1 MASPKMSPVV
11 SQTDFPG
18 LKLRARGKVRD
29 IYELGDRLLI
39 VATDRLSAFDV
50 VLPTPIPDKGR
61 VLTQL
66 SMFWFEKL
74 ADIVPHH
81 VISAKDFSGELAPYR
96 DSLDG
101 RAMLVRRT
109 EPIPIECVVR
119 GYLSG
124 SGWKEYQKTGA
135 VCGIPLTAGLRESD
149 RLPEPIFTPSTKAI
163 TGHDE
168 NIPFEETV
176 ARIGRPLAERLRET
190 SLAIYRR
197 AAEYAAARGIIIADT
212 KFEFGLIGEQ
222 FIWIDEALTPD
233 SSRFWPGDQYAP
245 GRTQPSFDK
254 QYVRDYLERIGWNKQ
269 PPAPALPPDVVARTR
284 DKYREAYQRITGHVL
299 D

>member
-1 MASPKMSPVV
+1 MSPVIL
-11 SQTDFPG
+11 QTDFPS
-18 LKLRARGKVRD
+18 LKLRGRGKVRD

-96 DSLDG
+96 DSLEG

-109 EPIPIECVVR
+109 EPIPVECVVR

-124 SGWKEYQKTGA
+124 SGWKDYRKTGA
-135 VCGIPLTAGLRESD
+135 VCGIPLPAGMRESD
-149 RLPEPIFTPSTKAI
+149 RLPEPIFTPSTKAT

-168 NIPFEETV
+168 NISFEETA
-176 ARIGRPLAERLRET
+176 ARIGRPLAASLRDT

-197 AAEYAAARGIIIADT
+197 AAEYTAARGIIIADT
-212 KFEFGLIGEQ
+212 KFEFGLIGDQ
-222 FIWIDEALTPD
+222 LIWIDEALTPD

-245 GRTQPSFDK
+245 AKAQPSFDK
-254 QYVRDYLERIGWNKQ
+254 QYVRDYLERMGWNKQ
-269 PPAPALPPDVVARTR
+269 APGPVLPPDVVAGTR

>member
-1 MASPKMSPVV
+1 VASPKMSPVIL
-11 SQTDFPG
+11 QTDFPS

-81 VISAKDFSGELAPYR
+81 VIRANDFSGELAPYR
-96 DSLDG
+96 DSLEG

-124 SGWKEYQKTGA
+124 SGWKDYQKTGA
-135 VCGIPLTAGLRESD
+135 VCGISLPAGLRESD
-149 RLPEPIFTPSTKAI
+149 RLPEPIFTPSTKAT

-168 NIPFEETV
+168 NISFEVTV
-176 ARIGRPLAERLRET
+176 ERIGRPLAESLRNT

-197 AAEYAAARGIIIADT
+197 AAEYAGARGIIIADT

-222 FIWIDEALTPD
+222 LIWIDEALTPD
-233 SSRFWPGDQYAP
+233 SSRFWPGDQYAA
-245 GRTQPSFDK
+245 GKAQPSFDK
-254 QYVRDYLERIGWNKQ
+254 QFVRDYLERIGWNKQ
-269 PPAPALPPDVVARTR
+269 PPGPVLPLDVVAGTR